1 MQYNNRSIVFDPIL
15 VNQNLTDS
23 DELHEFTK
31 MISIK
36 YSPDHTIYLTITI
49 FYLYYHAITD
59 LIFQSPDKV
68 LWFENNKK
76 NFTSIQ
82 IVNIVNKYNLKHFFK
97 EIFYNFQN
105 CRFTKIQIFDK
116 ALGRKLL
123 HKQNISQNLYFLGYS
138 KANSCMNF

>member
-1 MQYNNRSIVFDPIL
+1 MQYNKRSIVFDPIL

-68 LWFENNKK
+68 LWFENNQKIKKK
-76 NFTSIQ
+76 N
-82 IVNIVNKYNLKHFFK
+82 
-97 EIFYNFQN
+97 
-105 CRFTKIQIFDK
+105 
-116 ALGRKLL
+116 LL
-123 HKQNISQNLYFLGYS
+123 QFRYS
-138 KANSCMNF
+138 